1 MAMVFGS
8 TSANTKTSTVTSPV
22 AMATPAAP
30 GIERVRNSVTSEESR
45 MFSRL
50 LPSSTLPIIRS

>member
-1 MAMVFGS
+1 MVLGS
-8 TSANTKTSTVTSPV
+8 TSANTSTKTVTRPV
-22 AMATPAAP
+22 AIATPQAP
-30 GIERVRNSVTSEESR
+30 GMTWARNSVTSEESR